1 MAGYGEIGYEILP
14 LGGLKSIRYPSSI
27 SAEKNPMPLT
37 DLAGFADLLAAIGV
51 IASLIYV
58 GYQVKETRKAVRA
71 ATAQARTD
79 LGVQL
84 ISARWTSDIADLL
97 VTSVDDPESLSK
109 ADKFKL
115 KGFFTAHVR
124 HCMNMFYQQQEGLLD
139 EFWSHGVARVTVYW
153 IRNYPLM
160 VDEWESIQKTLPPI
174 FVKFINDELQKN
186 PTKVYV

>member
-1 MAGYGEIGYEILP
+1 MT
-14 LGGLKSIRYPSSI
+14 
-27 SAEKNPMPLT
+27 LT
-37 DLAGFADLLAAIGV
+37 DYSAVADLLAAFGV
-51 IASLIYV
+51 IVSLLYV

-84 ISARWTSDIADLL
+84 ISARWTSNIADLL
-97 VTSVDDPESLSK
+97 MTSVDDPESLSK

-153 IRNYPLM
+153 IRNYPFM
-160 VDEWESIQKTLPPI
+160 VDEWKSIQKSLPPE
-174 FVKFINDELQKN
+174 FVKFINDELEKN

>member
-1 MAGYGEIGYEILP
+1 MT
-14 LGGLKSIRYPSSI
+14 
-27 SAEKNPMPLT
+27 LT
-37 DLAGFADLLAAIGV
+37 DYSAVADLLAAFGV
-51 IASLIYV
+51 IVSLLYV

-79 LGVQL
+79 LGIQL

-97 VTSVDDPESLSK
+97 MTSVDDPESLSK

-153 IRNYPLM
+153 IRNYPFM
-160 VDEWESIQKTLPPI
+160 VDEWKNIQKSLPPE
-174 FVKFINDELQKN
+174 FVKFINDELEKN

>member
-1 MAGYGEIGYEILP
+1 MT
-14 LGGLKSIRYPSSI
+14 
-27 SAEKNPMPLT
+27 LT
-37 DLAGFADLLAAIGV
+37 DYSAVADLLAAFGV
-51 IASLIYV
+51 IVSLLYV

-84 ISARWTSDIADLL
+84 ISARWTSNIADLL
-97 VTSVDDPESLSK
+97 MTSVDDPESLSK

-153 IRNYPLM
+153 IRNYPFM
-160 VDEWESIQKTLPPI
+160 VDEWKSIQKTLPPE
-174 FVKFINDELQKN
+174 FVKFINDELEKN

>member
-1 MAGYGEIGYEILP
+1 MT
-14 LGGLKSIRYPSSI
+14 
-27 SAEKNPMPLT
+27 LT
-37 DLAGFADLLAAIGV
+37 DLANAAEVLAALGV

-58 GYQVKETRKAVRA
+58 GYQLKETRKAVRA

-84 ISARWTSDIADLL
+84 ISARWTSDIAELL
-97 VTSVDDPESLSK
+97 VISVDNPESLTK
-109 ADKFKL
+109 VDKFKL

-124 HCMNMFYQQQEGLLD
+124 HCMNMFYQQQEGFLD

-153 IRNYPLM
+153 IRNYPFM
-160 VDEWESIQKTLPPI
+160 VDEWKSIQKSLPPE
-174 FVKFINDELQKN
+174 FVKFINDELEKN

>member
-1 MAGYGEIGYEILP
+1 MT
-14 LGGLKSIRYPSSI
+14 
-27 SAEKNPMPLT
+27 LT
-37 DLAGFADLLAAIGV
+37 DYSAVADLLAAFGV
-51 IASLIYV
+51 IVSLLYV

-97 VTSVDDPESLSK
+97 VTSVDDPESLNK
-109 ADKFKL
+109 TDIFKL

-124 HCMNMFYQQQEGLLD
+124 HCMNLFYQQQEGLLD
-139 EFWSHGVARVTVYW
+139 EFWSHGVARVAVYW

-160 VDEWESIQKTLPPI
+160 VDEWNSIRTTLPPE
-174 FVKFINDELQKN
+174 FVKFINDELEKK
-186 PTKVYV
+186 PTQDYV

>member
-1 MAGYGEIGYEILP
+1 MT
-14 LGGLKSIRYPSSI
+14 
-27 SAEKNPMPLT
+27 LT
-37 DLAGFADLLAAIGV
+37 DYSAVADLLAAFGV
-51 IASLIYV
+51 IVSLLYV

-84 ISARWTSDIADLL
+84 ISARWTSNIADLL
-97 VTSVDDPESLSK
+97 MTSVDDPESLSK

-153 IRNYPLM
+153 IRNYPFM
-160 VDEWESIQKTLPPI
+160 VDEWKSIQKSLPPE
-174 FVKFINDELQKN
+174 FVKFINDELEEN

>member
-1 MAGYGEIGYEILP
+1 MT
-14 LGGLKSIRYPSSI
+14 
-27 SAEKNPMPLT
+27 LT
-37 DLAGFADLLAAIGV
+37 DYSAVADLLAAFGV
-51 IASLIYV
+51 VVSLLYV

-84 ISARWTSDIADLL
+84 ISARWTSNIADLL
-97 VTSVDDPESLSK
+97 MTSVDDPESLSK

-153 IRNYPLM
+153 IRNYPFM
-160 VDEWESIQKTLPPI
+160 VDEWKSIQKSLPPE
-174 FVKFINDELQKN
+174 FVKFINDELEEN

>member
-1 MAGYGEIGYEILP
+1 M
-14 LGGLKSIRYPSSI
+14 S
-27 SAEKNPMPLT
+27 LT
-37 DLAGFADLLAAIGV
+37 DLADLADLLAACGV

-97 VTSVDDPESLSK
+97 VTSVDDPGSLSK

-124 HCMNMFYQQQEGLLD
+124 HCMNMFYQQKEGLLD

-153 IRNYPLM
+153 IRNYPWM
-160 VDEWESIQKTLPPI
+160 VDEWESIQKSLPPE
-174 FVKFINDELQKN
+174 FVSFINDELERH
-186 PTKVYV
+186 PESFYV

>member
-1 MAGYGEIGYEILP
+1 M
-14 LGGLKSIRYPSSI
+14 GL
-27 SAEKNPMPLT
+27 N
-37 DLAGFADLLAAIGV
+37 DLADAADLLAALGV

-71 ATAQARTD
+71 STAQARTD

-97 VTSVDDPESLSK
+97 VMSVDDPKSLTK

-124 HCMNMFYQQQEGLLD
+124 HCMNMFYQQREGLLD
-139 EFWSHGVARVTVYW
+139 DFWSYGVARVTAYW
-153 IRNYPLM
+153 IRNYPWA
-160 VDEWESIQKTLPPI
+160 VDEWESIQKTLPPE
-174 FVKFINDELQKN
+174 FVKFINDELEQH
-186 PTKVYV
+186 PTRVYV

>member
-1 MAGYGEIGYEILP
+1 MT
-14 LGGLKSIRYPSSI
+14 
-27 SAEKNPMPLT
+27 LT
-37 DLAGFADLLAAIGV
+37 DYSSLADLLAAFGV
-51 IASLIYV
+51 IISLLYV

-79 LGVQL
+79 LGIQL
-84 ISARWTSDIADLL
+84 ISARWTSNIADLL
-97 VTSVDDPESLSK
+97 MTSVDDPESLSK

-153 IRNYPLM
+153 IRNYPFM
-160 VDEWESIQKTLPPI
+160 VDEWKSIQKTLPPE
-174 FVKFINDELQKN
+174 FVKFVNDELEKN